1 MKPLL
6 NTLYVT
12 TEGAYLG
19 RERETVVVRIK
30 DKPDFRL
37 PIHMLSGIVCVGRVL
52 VTPQLMGLCAERNV
66 TISFLT
72 EHGRFIARVTG
83 PVPGNVLLRR
93 TQYRWADDPVRT
105 ADIARNIV
113 IAKILNSR
121 VVLSRTIRDHRNRV
135 DIEAIERVIH
145 RFDQILNELLPCQ
158 DVDKIRGFEGEAAR
172 LYFGVFD
179 WMIVAQKEDF
189 YFRERSRRPPMDPM
203 NALLSFLYTLLLHD
217 VVSALETVGLD
228 PAVGFLHKDRPGRPS
243 LGLDLMEEFRACLAD
258 RLALTL
264 VNRKQI
270 QVKEFERS
278 EVGAILM
285 TDDARKTVIE
295 AYQTRKRDEIE
306 HPYLR
311 ERIPIG
317 LLMHVQAMLMARY
330 LRGDIDEYPPC
341 IMR

>member
-1 MKPLL
+1 M
-6 NTLYVT
+6 
-12 TEGAYLG
+12 
-19 RERETVVVRIK
+19 
-30 DKPDFRL
+30 
-37 PIHMLSGIVCVGRVL
+37 
-52 VTPQLMGLCAERNV
+52 
-66 TISFLT
+66 
-72 EHGRFIARVTG
+72 
-83 PVPGNVLLRR
+83 
-93 TQYRWADDPVRT
+93 
-105 ADIARNIV
+105 
-113 IAKILNSR
+113 
-121 VVLSRTIRDHRNRV
+121 
-135 DIEAIERVIH
+135 
-145 RFDQILNELLPCQ
+145 
-158 DVDKIRGFEGEAAR
+158 
-172 LYFGVFD
+172 YFGVFD